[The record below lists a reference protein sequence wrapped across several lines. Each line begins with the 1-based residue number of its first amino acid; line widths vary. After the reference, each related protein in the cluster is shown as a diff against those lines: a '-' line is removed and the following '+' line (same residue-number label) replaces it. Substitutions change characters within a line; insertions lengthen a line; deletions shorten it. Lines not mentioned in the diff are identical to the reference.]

1 MKTKSLFF
9 TLISTAFFCLV
20 SMNGFAAD
28 KKPIQLQLL
37 GTTVGS
43 GFSGGYHFND
53 IFFAGLD
60 YSSISLE
67 SSSTD
72 ESGTVTVELDF
83 VTQILLLR
91 ASPFSGSFY
100 LQAGAVMRNWEVK
113 GQGASLIGD
122 SGQSGIVDA
131 KVTFPSPA
139 YNFSLGWNWIAGFGL
154 SGGIGLGIIM
164 GGEPDVELTATA
176 ESGPPIPEEE
186 VEKEEKEFKDEMAAY
201 KTFPYIVGTIGWN
214 F

>member
-1 MKTKSLFF
+1 MKLKSLFF
-9 TLISTAFFCLV
+9 TLALTAFFCLL

-37 GTTVGS
+37 GSTVGS
-43 GFSGGYHFND
+43 GISGGYHFND
-53 IFFAGLD
+53 IFYAGLD
-60 YSSISLE
+60 YTTFSLE

-83 VTQILLLR
+83 TTQIVLLR

-100 LQAGAVMRNWEVK
+100 LQAGAVMRTWEVK
-113 GQGASLIGD
+113 GQGVSLVGD

-139 YNFSLGWNWIAGFGL
+139 YNVSLGWNWIAGFGL
-154 SGGIGLGIIM
+154 SGGIGFGAIM
-164 GGEPDVELTATA
+164 GGEPDVELSATA
-176 ESGPPIPEEE
+176 ESGPAIPQDEID
-186 VEKEEKEFKDEMAAY
+186 KEEKEFKDDMAAY